1 MTAAVHDLNEARS
14 ALNYALRYALLG
26 WHVLPLDPG
35 TKKPL
40 GRLARNG
47 FHDATTDEQQIRSW
61 WGTAPEAGVG
71 IALKA
76 SGLVAVDIDPRNG
89 GLETMERLEAQ
100 HGAVISDVLAYTG
113 GGGEHR
119 VFAAALVEHLPGKLG
134 PGVDLKADGYI
145 AVEPTIHPSGR
156 TYQWEASSD
165 PLDGVVPSTLP
176 AWIRYMSRHAPA
188 PAMAEVK
195 VIPINPQRLQD
206 AHEALQ
212 HIPADDRDTW
222 VQVGQAINNEMPG
235 HEGFALWDAWSQQSS
250 KYDAQDL
257 LRVWRSFK
265 PRGLAG
271 VGLNTV
277 FKMAQDAGWKNAGPA
292 VAPSASSEPAQGL
305 PLVFSEEI
313 TQAAIRIDQ
322 LVEDVITRGGLSVM
336 YGESNSGKSFMACD
350 MSCHI
355 GTGQAW
361 LGKRTVQ
368 GAVLYVAGEGA
379 ESIKLRV
386 LAWRQ
391 LHEANPALA
400 IVPVAVN
407 LLDPRADL
415 SRLVAACEA
424 VASRYGIQVALI
436 VIDTLARAFGGG
448 NENASEDMG
457 AVITHA
463 DKLREQTGAHVMFVH
478 HSGKDSAKGSR
489 GHSSLKAATDTE
501 IEVTGDSTT
510 KLHTATI
517 TKQRDLGSRGDEIT
531 ATFRVVEM
539 GRGQWDK
546 PITTCVVEPTDRRAA
561 VAQIPSK
568 RAKGTAL
575 QTALITTLA
584 QAPNR
589 TLRRAELVKALTD
602 QGFTTSPI
610 YRAVE
615 QLAGQ
620 GVITEVMNRVHLNG
634 QGPSQS
640 E

>member
-1 MTAAVHDLNEARS
+1 MSAAVHDLNEARS

-61 WGTAPEAGVG
+61 WTTAPSAGVG
-71 IALKA
+71 VALKA

-89 GLETMERLEAQ
+89 GLETMERLEALR
-100 HGAVISDVLAYTG
+100 GPIVSDVLAYTG

-119 VFAAALVEHLPGKLG
+119 VFAAALVEHLPGTLG

-145 AVEPTIHPSGR
+145 AVEPTVHPSGR
-156 TYQWEASSD
+156 VYAWESSSD

-176 AWIRYMSRHAPA
+176 AWIRDMSRHVPIATGTVVP
-188 PAMAEVK
+188 VN
-195 VIPINPQRLQD
+195 PINPQRLRD

-212 HIPADDRDTW
+212 HIEADDRNTW

-235 HEGFALWDAWSQQSS
+235 HEGFALWDAWSQQSA

-277 FKMAQDAGWKNAGPA
+277 FKMAQDSGWKNMGPA
-292 VAPSASSEPAQGL
+292 VVAAPSELDTGL
-305 PLVFSEEI
+305 PLVFSDEI
-313 TQAAIRIDQ
+313 TQASIRIDQ

-350 MSCHI
+350 MGCHI
-355 GTGQAW
+355 GTGREW

-391 LHEANPALA
+391 LHEALPALA

-407 LLDPRADL
+407 LLDARADL
-415 SRLVAACEA
+415 QRLVDAAQK
-424 VASRYGIQVALI
+424 VAERFGMPVALI

-478 HSGKDSAKGSR
+478 HSGKDAAKGSR

-501 IEVTGDSTT
+501 IEVTGDSAT

-546 PITTCVVEPTDRRAA
+546 PITTCVVESTDRRQA

-568 RAKGTAL
+568 RVKGQAL

-589 TLRRAELVKALTD
+589 TLKRAELVRVLGE
-602 QGFTTSPI
+602 QGFTSSPI

-615 QLAGQ
+615 QLAAQ
-620 GVITEVMNRVHLNG
+620 KVITEVMGRVHLNG
-634 QGPSQS
+634 VGPLS
-640 E
+640 EE